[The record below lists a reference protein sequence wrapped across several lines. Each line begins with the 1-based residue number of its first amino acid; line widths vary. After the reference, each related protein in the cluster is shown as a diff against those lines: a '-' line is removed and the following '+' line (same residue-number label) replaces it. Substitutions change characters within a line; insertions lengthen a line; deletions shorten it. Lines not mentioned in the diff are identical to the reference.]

1 MAIGMVSAAIG
12 VYVATHVSDRPEPL
26 AEPTIRFRGYIT
38 NDSGLLQAEFAVLN
52 PNRCRLV
59 FRAFGPQIQGA
70 DGVWPNEARG
80 LGKLQRVATGGQAI
94 LQTPQPAGSAS
105 WRFMVNYE
113 RAPGFWDA
121 AMSRLRIF
129 ESRLGLPPFP
139 LPPADRESP
148 PPIVVTMKGDGK
160 RN

>member
-1 MAIGMVSAAIG
+1 MVLAALGLYG
-12 VYVATHVSDRPEPL
+12 VPHVSDRPEPL

-38 NDSGLLQAEFAVLN
+38 DDSGLPQAEFAVLN
-52 PNRCRLV
+52 PNPCALV
-59 FRAFGPQIQGA
+59 FRAFGPQIQAA

-80 LGKLQRVATGGQAI
+80 LGKPQRVAAHAQAV
-94 LQTPQPAGSAS
+94 LRTPQPAGSPS

-121 AMSRLRIF
+121 AMSRLRFF

-148 PPIVVTMKGDGK
+148 PPIVVTMKGD
-160 RN
+160 